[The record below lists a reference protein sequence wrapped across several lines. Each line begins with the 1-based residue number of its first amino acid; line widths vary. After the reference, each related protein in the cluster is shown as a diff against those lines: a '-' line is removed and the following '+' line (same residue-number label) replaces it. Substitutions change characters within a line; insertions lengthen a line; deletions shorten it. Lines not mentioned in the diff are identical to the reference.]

1 MREHGRFLL
10 RFLTAFVVPD
20 DDFCAR
26 QVMELT
32 KPVME
37 PGACNRDKVCRYE
50 ALQTKRRIRR

>member
-26 QVMELT
+26 QVMVLT

-37 PGACNRDKVCRYE
+37 AGACNRDEMCRY
-50 ALQTKRRIRR
+50 AAQQTLRRIRR